1 VRAFHSSDLPEPK
14 GYSHVVEAT
23 GARLLFVSGQ
33 LPLSPD
39 RSLVSDDFGAQVRQ
53 AFTNLGTALSTAGA
67 GWQDVVKLG
76 IFVTELDGLA
86 ELRSIRDEFV
96 DVANPPASTLVQVVA
111 LAVPGAKVEI
121 EAVAACE

>member
-1 VRAFHSSDLPEPK
+1 MATLPEPK
-14 GYSHVVEAT
+14 GYRHVVEAT
-23 GARLLFVSGQ
+23 GSRLVFVSGQ
-33 LPLSPD
+33 LPLLPD
-39 RSLVSDDFGAQVRQ
+39 RSLVSDDFGPQVRQ
-53 AFTNLGTALSTAGA
+53 AFAKLGTALSTAGA